1 MSAEGR
7 ALGRSVSGWY
17 AMSVPANIFDPSLY
31 ERVRRPVMEAH
42 HLPPWCYT
50 SEAFYQREVDTIFL
64 KEWNLL
70 GREDRLTF
78 PGDYFTANIAG
89 VPLFVIRNTDGEL
102 RAFANTCTHRG
113 SRLLQDEGR
122 CRSVVQCPYHAWA
135 FDFDGALVATP
146 GMERAK
152 GFEPGRYG
160 LRAIKLETWDGFV
173 FINFDPESRPLL
185 EYLGALPDS
194 LGSYDF
200 ADMVTVRRKE
210 YDLACNWK
218 LFIENAMEE
227 YHTPTVHKASVG
239 KQSSEIEEGDG
250 EWDAAFLKSDKTIA
264 ILPGE
269 TAVFPHIESLDER
282 ARSGTNF
289 VHVKPAT
296 MLGCTQ
302 DCMWWLEQH
311 PMGPARTKLT
321 VGSCFPRSTVE
332 RPDFEQ
338 EVEKYYYRWD
348 KSIPEDNWISE
359 VQQQGLSSPLSRTSR
374 ISHHEVLVHKI
385 ANWVLDRVL
394 DG

>member
-1 MSAEGR
+1 
-7 ALGRSVSGWY
+7 
-17 AMSVPANIFDPSLY
+17 MSVPANIFDPSLY

-50 SEAFYQREVDTIFL
+50 SEAFYQREVDSIFL
-64 KEWNLL
+64 QEWNLL
-70 GREDRLTF
+70 GREDRLTV
-78 PGDYFTANIAG
+78 PGDYFTANLAG
-89 VPLFVIRNTDGEL
+89 VPLFVIRNRDGEL

-113 SRLLQDEGR
+113 SRLLQDDGR

-146 GMERAK
+146 GMEQAK

-160 LRAIKLETWDGFV
+160 LRAIKLEIWDGFV

-194 LGSYDF
+194 LRSYDF

-250 EWDAAFLKSDKTIA
+250 EWDAAFLKSDKTVA

-269 TAVFPHIESLDER
+269 TAVLPHIESLDER

-302 DCMWWLEQH
+302 DCMWWLELH